1 LAWQII
7 VMAVAVLANQRP
19 TKVVEDLQ
27 QQARDFHIPEFSP
40 PWTHQIHTAVAEA
53 NKAAEEWAVY
63 HFDTLVGAKRFSKI
77 MEANI
82 TDGLAAG
89 VFGTGPAWGLE
100 LAMEY
105 FLFLFVLD
113 DEVLHRAS
121 LGLPSSSV
129 AQIFLELLLVMM
141 SSFPR
146 EKVLEEALERML
158 AVDEKWELAKRPRI
172 EKFLAQ
178 AVQYPGTGNILESLI
193 FQFF

>member
-1 LAWQII
+1 
-7 VMAVAVLANQRP
+7 MAVAVHTNQRP

-40 PWTHQIHTAVAEA
+40 PWTHRIHSSVVEA
-53 NKAAEEWAVY
+53 TKAAEEWAMY
-63 HFDTLVGAKRFSKI
+63 HFDTLVGSKRFSKI
-77 MEANI
+77 MEANV
-82 TDGLAAG
+82 TDGFAAG
-89 VFGTGPAWGLE
+89 VYGTGPAWGVE
-100 LAMEY
+100 IAMEN

-113 DEVLHRAS
+113 DEILHLAS